1 MKYYLFIFLFWIT
14 TRVDAQISSL
24 QVDSLPATGV
34 PFDKGWSWR
43 PENAKDTVWKPID
56 VSLPFSEN
64 PDFASSKVS
73 WLRLILTIDSSLCQR
88 PLALL
93 TRQTGASEIY
103 LNGKLIRQL
112 GKVSE
117 DPTSEIT
124 SSTALGSISYLVFPK
139 AGTYTLTVRHSYTSS
154 PTFFQKLFPSKKV
167 LFEATLIEPTGR
179 FEKAFQSGRYVAW
192 YNWSLAG
199 LFLVMAILHFIL
211 YLYNTTKSYNRTFA
225 LCLLFA
231 TLHFVVGDGLFG
243 TNHPFTASLLTFA
256 YSLFISLYI
265 LILCYTIISY
275 LQQPISWFFKVLGV
289 VFLTV
294 TSVSLLTPDAPLT
307 QYIYCGSILGLLV
320 EVVRYVVLA
329 RRSNQRGSR
338 SLILSFVLMI
348 VFLSA
353 RLLIIS
359 GTIQVGSVQNW
370 ANFLMI
376 AFYACTPL
384 TLSMLIARSIST
396 TEKELQSK
404 LKEVE
409 ELSLEK
415 QRILSQ
421 QNDLLEKQVAER
433 TSALT
438 QSLKHLKATQQQ
450 LIQSEKLASLGELT
464 AGIAHEIQNPL
475 NFVNNFSEVSVELL
489 DELKSERTKKER
501 DEELENEILDDIFQN
516 LEKINYHGKR
526 ASSIVTGMLQHSRA
540 STGKKEPINL
550 NTLADE
556 YLRLSYHGLRA
567 KDKSFNAKMNTFLD
581 ESLPKVNVIP
591 QDFGR
596 VLLNLINNAFYAV
609 QAKGKLEIK
618 DYSPTVSVHTQAT
631 EQGIVIK
638 VEDNGT
644 GIPEEL
650 KSKIF
655 QPFFTT
661 KPTGQG
667 TGLGL
672 SLAYDIVTKGH
683 GGTIELDSIEGEGTT
698 FTITLPNPS

>member
-307 QYIYCGSILGLLV
+307 QYIYYGSILGLLV
-320 EVVRYVVLA
+320 EVVRKVVLA
-329 RRSNQRGSR
+329 RKSNQRGSR